1 MIDDEENIL
10 VPSDDAPVSDN
21 GASEGPSVVRPRG
34 FDILVARYFEAKSR
48 EALQDED
55 MTLSEASEAVAR
67 NLMTTPAE
75 LSRQVM
81 VKINI
86 FEAELTAEYADG
98 AWLDHRILPMF
109 AALKAELIRFGIGR
123 SNEEHA

>member
-1 MIDDEENIL
+1 MSDDEETIL
-10 VPSDDAPVSDN
+10 VSSREAPASDGAGPQSWDASRRR
-21 GASEGPSVVRPRG
+21 A

-55 MTLSEASEAVAR
+55 MTLSEASETVAR

-75 LSRQVM
+75 FSRQVT

-98 AWLDHRILPMF
+98 AWLDHRILTMF
-109 AALKAELIRFGIGR
+109 AALKADLIRFGIGR
-123 SNEEHA
+123 SYEEHV